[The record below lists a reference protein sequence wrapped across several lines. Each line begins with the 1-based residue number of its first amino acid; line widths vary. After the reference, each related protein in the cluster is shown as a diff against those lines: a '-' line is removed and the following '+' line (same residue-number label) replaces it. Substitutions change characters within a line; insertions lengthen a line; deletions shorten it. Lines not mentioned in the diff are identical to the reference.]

1 MINLMVV
8 NRRKKPSGKYR
19 SGKLEK
25 LLEAQIENVLE
36 IGWKPEEVIIAA
48 NFEHE
53 YMGIKTTLAE
63 LNGHCFSGSK
73 MFAVKWL
80 LEQGQYPEDAIIYV
94 HDLDAWQNYWFEPP
108 QMKEVGITT
117 YSTSKYNGGSVF
129 WRPRA
134 RDIVNRI
141 IEEIEKGEEQEEP
154 TLNRLLKSK
163 EYQDRVTLLDNTYNV
178 GCSGFVPRAQ
188 RAKKPIRVSHF
199 NPYNRIAWETHRMDR
214 NYEGIVSISARLEV
228 LLRKHF
234 NLATAIRDIKGI
246 ERGREEWIKKDSKAK

>member
-8 NRRKKPSGKYR
+8 NRREKPSGKYR

-36 IGWKPEEVIIAA
+36 VGWRSEEVVIVA

-53 YMGIKTTLAE
+53 HMGIRTTVAE
-63 LNGHCFSGSK
+63 LNGHCLSGSK

-80 LEQGQYPEDAIIYV
+80 LDNGKCPEGEIIYA
-94 HDLDAWQNYWFEPP
+94 HDLDAWQNYWFEAPE
-108 QMKEVGITT
+108 MKDVGITT

-134 RDIVNRI
+134 GDIVNRV

-163 EYQDRVTLLDNTYNV
+163 EHRDRVTLLDNTYNV

-199 NPYNRIAWETHRMDR
+199 NPFNRIAWETHRMDR
-214 NYEGIVSISARLEV
+214 NYEGVVSISARLEA

-234 NLATAIRDIKGI
+234 ALATAISDVKGI
-246 ERGREEWIKKDSKAK
+246 ERGREEYVKPEKKKK